1 MKQTIE
7 DILSKI
13 TAVDLTLSD
22 APLLAS
28 LSRQVD
34 RNIALT
40 NRQHDLA
47 KEKIRIYAD
56 QLEELG
62 MVDIEPSL
70 NNLRMPLRQIDRSKT
85 ITIVDGD
92 VDPELKALPNITG
105 EWIKI
110 RFPFNKKIIVL
121 IDTIAKQ
128 RRNLYHHKNGSHSH
142 HFVLHEDILEE
153 VIDKFADRNFDI
165 DPELLDMSTKIKEI
179 REHKEDFIP
188 GFYNGVLKNLRPTA
202 EEFINNEVSTDD
214 PNRATKMYDRRFRY
228 GLAHVDADINDPLI
242 GTILTRNTPAM
253 KLNSVHWPVSE
264 IASALSTLDRFP
276 LLVLVDENQ
285 ALAQVQAVHTAF
297 ANINNNLQSVLFRVK
312 SRGGPDVNDYV
323 RDNQLNNWVDKD
335 TKIVYISKHKLP
347 KVLLKSG
354 WQPLCGLALTESRSQ
369 THVGHF
375 VADRVDLLISLTEEN
390 IGNKKHNEFV

>member
-1 MKQTIE
+1 M
-7 DILSKI
+7 
-13 TAVDLTLSD
+13 
-22 APLLAS
+22 
-28 LSRQVD
+28 
-34 RNIALT
+34 
-40 NRQHDLA
+40 
-47 KEKIRIYAD
+47 
-56 QLEELG
+56 
-62 MVDIEPSL
+62 
-70 NNLRMPLRQIDRSKT
+70 
-85 ITIVDGD
+85 
-92 VDPELKALPNITG
+92 
-105 EWIKI
+105 
-110 RFPFNKKIIVL
+110 
-121 IDTIAKQ
+121 
-128 RRNLYHHKNGSHSH
+128 
-142 HFVLHEDILEE
+142 
-153 VIDKFADRNFDI
+153 
-165 DPELLDMSTKIKEI
+165 
-179 REHKEDFIP
+179 
-188 GFYNGVLKNLRPTA
+188 
-202 EEFINNEVSTDD
+202 
-214 PNRATKMYDRRFRY
+214 Y